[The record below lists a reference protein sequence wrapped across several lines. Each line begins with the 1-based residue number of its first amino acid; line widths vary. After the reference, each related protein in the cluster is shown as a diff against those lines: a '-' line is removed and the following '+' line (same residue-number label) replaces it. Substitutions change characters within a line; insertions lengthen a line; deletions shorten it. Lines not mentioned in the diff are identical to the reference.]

1 MICLRVEWR
10 RGDGDGDK
18 WSAGVWKT
26 AAEVDE
32 RTCLVEL
39 SEQTIA
45 LRRRPG
51 LVQISVRYTA
61 LIKIKTFYAELSG
74 ADFCRTNKGE
84 RGRRRRG

>member
-32 RTCLVEL
+32 RAAAHLPGRAERP
-39 SEQTIA
+39 SGQTIA

-61 LIKIKTFYAELSG
+61 LIKI
-74 ADFCRTNKGE
+74 
-84 RGRRRRG
+84 

>member
-32 RTCLVEL
+32 RTAPAPGRAERP

-51 LVQISVRYTA
+51 LVLISARYTA
-61 LIKIKTFYAELSG
+61 LIKI
-74 ADFCRTNKGE
+74 
-84 RGRRRRG
+84 